1 MSCTSTQLS
10 QSTLPVTSS
19 SQSMHLN
26 NFHLNHWH
34 SFHPSYQHNLFASTT
49 GTVSYSATTT
59 TSTSTTGTVSYSATT
74 TTSTSTTGTVSTSAI
89 SPTSSS
95 TTSTASSTS
104 IPPVH
109 VRPPRPSFSTPPK
122 LRPVD
127 EAKESILV
135 CQCIEEFNT
144 CFSQTVHLWAKQI
157 YLERPKKHEK
167 SARTELETL
176 KVLSG
181 PDFQICRRRD
191 LSSYDRRLGHLYQSL
206 VRLSEPT
213 AKRNVE
219 QQHSVTV

>member
-34 SFHPSYQHNLFASTT
+34 SFHPSYQHNLFA
-49 GTVSYSATTT
+49 
-59 TSTSTTGTVSYSATT
+59 STTGTVSYSATT